1 MKESI
6 IVTMLSVTSG
16 ILLLVAV
23 VGIKSKDRVAPVI
36 NIESETEMVFHEGDS
51 DEVLLE
57 NVTAMDEKDGDV
69 TESLRVSEIY
79 VTDEEEAVVVYVAK
93 DKANNIGKLKKKIT
107 YQKAS
112 QEIDLPEES
121 QMTDNTEEEKNS
133 LSEPKVIM
141 IQQEATLQVGD
152 EFNILR
158 YIQGAV
164 DGEGNDISTNMHL
177 EGTYDTT
184 KPGIYPLEIYVI
196 DSNGVR
202 SVSEEF
208 LLTVRE

>member
-36 NIESETEMVFHEGDS
+36 SIESETEMVFHEGDS

-69 TESLRVSEIY
+69 TESLRVSEIF

-93 DKANNIGKLKKKIT
+93 DKANNIGK
-107 YQKAS
+107 
-112 QEIDLPEES
+112 
-121 QMTDNTEEEKNS
+121 
-133 LSEPKVIM
+133 
-141 IQQEATLQVGD
+141 
-152 EFNILR
+152 
-158 YIQGAV
+158 
-164 DGEGNDISTNMHL
+164 
-177 EGTYDTT
+177 
-184 KPGIYPLEIYVI
+184 
-196 DSNGVR
+196 
-202 SVSEEF
+202 
-208 LLTVRE
+208 